1 MLTAYTQHNS
11 KKRGFIL
18 TVDTCRPRKSIP
30 LQFLHNFYGAFFSQR
45 VTELESTVLWCWGT
59 QKIGHQK
66 KSPWKFLP
74 EAHPKVQIC
83 FQVKKFPDR
92 NAEITLRFWVLLMF
106 SRGALLI
113 WLTQFPH
120 DLRRFW
126 SWNLGSRT
134 FVVCSNRKSLARQS
148 KKPKNSDFHLWN
160 GNYYVWPSLKAPSAN
175 KQQLYVNRV
184 SIFHASLTLKSG
196 VRNWLRTPGKTKS
209 KYAREQ
215 FVFYRSKKDS

>member
-1 MLTAYTQHNS
+1 MLKRATHNS
-11 KKRGFIL
+11 SQKL
-18 TVDTCRPRKSIP
+18 CWVHTPSTVPKNEDSYWLWTLVDPGNR
-30 LQFLHNFYGAFFSQR
+30 FLCNFYTIFMVRFFSQR

-106 SRGALLI
+106 SMGALLTR
-113 WLTQFPH
+113 LTQFPH

-126 SWNLGSRT
+126 SWYLGSRT
-134 FVVCSNRKSLARQS
+134 FVVCSNRNRCQTVE
-148 KKPKNSDFHLWN
+148 N
-160 GNYYVWPSLKAPSAN
+160 GGW
-175 KQQLYVNRV
+175 
-184 SIFHASLTLKSG
+184 
-196 VRNWLRTPGKTKS
+196 
-209 KYAREQ
+209 
-215 FVFYRSKKDS
+215 